1 LLHQILH
8 SLHRVGSRRGGHVIR
23 QIEEKIDI
31 DMKGGGGRKMKG
43 IRENEIKDNGD
54 IERWDEGQKGE

>member
-1 LLHQILH
+1 M
-8 SLHRVGSRRGGHVIR
+8 IR